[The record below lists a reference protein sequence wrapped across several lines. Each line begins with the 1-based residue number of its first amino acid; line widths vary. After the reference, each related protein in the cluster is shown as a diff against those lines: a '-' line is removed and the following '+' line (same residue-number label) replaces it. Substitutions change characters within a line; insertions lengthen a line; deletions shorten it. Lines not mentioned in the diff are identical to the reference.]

1 MGIQVFSQI
10 YFHISGYHECGD
22 TLRTI
27 SMSVRIV
34 FSFYQLFIA
43 FKYSNIIINR
53 YPILSRFALM
63 HLLATTLSSWF
74 RTIISEAMDD
84 YVDNIHN
91 DNINNLTG
99 DLIFPDYME
108 HEIYCLDKAVISA
121 KSMSILPYLYPFTIE
136 FNIIMASIWFMCW
149 INIGKS
155 TNNKCQH
162 TINKSVSQT
171 HISNIEQQAQ
181 TDPDTWSTLSIG
193 TQCHAS
199 NRGLFCGLTALLATA
214 VTIIIFF
221 ATQSY
226 DYFGISLYSA
236 QISITTLIGCAIIP
250 IAYCKTRRLDVVCP
264 EHFDSNKML
273 MDDLLVL
280 IPVPFFM
287 LHYTLLIMAEVDD
300 GSPVSIILIVVYVLT
315 IIQVLMQSP
324 FIVDGLR

>member
-10 YFHISGYHECGD
+10 YFHISGYHECED
-22 TLRTI
+22 ILRTI
-27 SMSVRIV
+27 CMSVRIV

-53 YPILSRFALM
+53 YPILNRFALM

-91 DNINNLTG
+91 DNINNLTR
-99 DLIFPDYME
+99 
-108 HEIYCLDKAVISA
+108 
-121 KSMSILPYLYPFTIE
+121 
-136 FNIIMASIWFMCW
+136 
-149 INIGKS
+149 KS
-155 TNNKCQH
+155 TPNKCQH

-181 TDPDTWSTLSIG
+181 TDPDTWSTMSIG

-236 QISITTLIGCAIIP
+236 QISITTLIGCVIIP

-287 LHYTLLIMAEVDD
+287 LHYILLIMAVVDD

-324 FIVDGLR
+324 FIVDGLRRCSNSPGLLHFKPGRELIMFALIL